1 MPVILWTD
9 ALIFVLVAMVL
20 LFILRARRKEHLRA
34 PWREV
39 ARSPLGMGTLVVL
52 LTFIAI
58 GLLDS
63 LHFRVPLPD
72 NPARPGQ
79 TEYSIEVQSLLDKL
93 ATPLRTN
100 EEKTYSAPFATQL
113 YVKETVERPDGSQV
127 RVYPR
132 LAYGGAHLENPG
144 TDRNADIFRTSSKA
158 VFEALLVW
166 AIVVSLVIFALLA
179 KQRKGQRKRPEGLDE
194 PLKISDSSFPRTRE
208 SSAASVMD
216 PRSRED
222 DGSFKDGLNVKQ
234 EPSSFFFT
242 LSAVFKGRTELPW
255 RTILITSGIIIV
267 LIALASEL
275 GVKYHI
281 FGTDKVGQDVFYQTL
296 KSIRTGLVIGTLT
309 TLIML
314 PFAVLLGIMAGYFRG
329 IIDDV
334 VQYLYTTLSSI
345 PGVLLIAASILIL
358 QVYMA
363 NHPEQ
368 FDTIAMRADVRL
380 LFLCIILGITSWTGL
395 CRLLRGETLK
405 LRELDYI
412 QAATAFGVGHFK
424 IITRHI
430 LPNVMH
436 IVLITVVLDFSG
448 LVLAEAV
455 LSYVGVGV
463 DPSTISW
470 GNMIN
475 SARLEMAREPM
486 VWWPLLAAFVF
497 MFTLVLAANLFS
509 DVVRDA
515 FDPRLRKL

>member
-1 MPVILWTD
+1 MMDFMPVVLWTD
-9 ALIFVLVAMVL
+9 ALIFLLVAMIVI
-20 LFILRARRKEHLRA
+20 FVLRARRKEHLRA
-34 PWREV
+34 PWRSV
-39 ARSPLGMGTLVVL
+39 ARSAMGMGTLVVL
-52 LTFIAI
+52 LAYIAI

-72 NPARPGQ
+72 DPARPGK
-79 TEYSIEVQSLLDKL
+79 TEYSIEVQSLLDKI
-93 ATPLRTN
+93 AAPLRTRD
-100 EEKTYSAPFATQL
+100 EKTYSAPFATQL
-113 YVKETVERPDGSQV
+113 YVKETVELADGSQA
-127 RVYPR
+127 RIYPR
-132 LAYGGAHLENPG
+132 LAYGGAHLKDSAG
-144 TDRNADIFRTSSKA
+144 RTRDILVTSGKA
-158 VFEALLVW
+158 VLEGLLVW
-166 AIVVSLVIFALLA
+166 VIFCALVVAILT
-179 KQRKGQRKRPEGLDE
+179 RGNR
-194 PLKISDSSFPRTRE
+194 ISYTHMAGKVVRG
-208 SSAASVMD
+208 A
-216 PRSRED
+216 
-222 DGSFKDGLNVKQ
+222 
-234 EPSSFFFT
+234 
-242 LSAVFKGRTELPW
+242 TEIPW
-255 RTILITSGIIIV
+255 RGILLTVGIIILV
-267 LIALASEL
+267 TALAAEL

-309 TLIML
+309 TLVML

-329 IIDDV
+329 IVDDV

-368 FDTIAMRADVRL
+368 FDTIAMRADTRL

-412 QAATAFGVGHFK
+412 QAATAFGVGHVK

-497 MFTLVLAANLFS
+497 MFVLVLAANLFS
-509 DVVRDA
+509 DTVRDA